1 MSYLYHWRKENYQSD
16 PGMREDPPFPY
27 GITFNSRN
35 KLFGQLEEG
44 EILYVFS
51 RRTDGVYVLVAKAS
65 VCDVYEEEDEY
76 CAGIKRESLTF
87 FVPALGEDL
96 EPVIRDMPLSLENP
110 SLGRNF
116 QGLAHVKKVPDVS
129 IGAIEEFSKRQKVL

>member
-1 MSYLYHWRKENYQSD
+1 MEEN
-16 PGMREDPPFPY
+16 PPFQD
-27 GITFNSRN
+27 GICFNSRN
-35 KLFGQLEEG
+35 KLFGQLELG

-51 RRTDGVYVLVAKAS
+51 RRTDGTYVLVAKGS
-65 VCDVYEEEDEY
+65 VSEVDEENGEY
-76 CAGIKRESLTF
+76 YADIERKNLTF
-87 FVPALGEDL
+87 FVPALGEDV
-96 EPVIRDMPLSLENP
+96 EPVIRDMPLSLGNP